1 MRIALAE
8 RRRRIWP
15 ASGFNRSIHD
25 GHFSTG
31 VSDNAVEAQ
40 RRKEKRTDAL
50 NELKNKNRDL
60 KDNFQYLQDYVDQ
73 VSGVDD

>member
-1 MRIALAE
+1 M
-8 RRRRIWP
+8 
-15 ASGFNRSIHD
+15 
-25 GHFSTG
+25 
-31 VSDNAVEAQ
+31 SDNAVEAQ